1 MVVVVVAVVVFVVAA
16 AVASAVVVV
25 AFSFFFAA
33 ANPRIGHENSRIV
46 HLVRDT
52 NGIVD
57 GWHDSATS
65 HRVPTRS
72 SSAYVQYTLG
82 LSLELTTSH

>member
-16 AVASAVVVV
+16 VVASAVVAV
-25 AFSFFFAA
+25 AFFFAA
-33 ANPRIGHENSRIV
+33 ANPIIGHENSRIV